1 MQHRFVPAVRSCA
14 GIVMI
19 ALLAACGGGGGSSPA
34 APATTS
40 PTSQP
45 SSTPKPSPTPL
56 ATPAPGTVVLPGQQS
71 SGGGAG
77 GFVNNGKTPSTYAVS
92 SNPSGLSFTEGGQT
106 YKTPATITPTASTGA
121 LAIAFTGST
130 YSVPIVQVY
139 DGPHTVY
146 YNAAS
151 DSKGQV
157 AVSSLQSLKRRS
169 ASISRRSTFAGVHRG
184 VRGRAPHGSDVDS
197 TRVAVRMSAAALRT
211 SGRSPADVERAAGA
225 APGRDTLSATTDRLR
240 IVNVPKGVDVATF
253 TRSLQAQPEVAEV
266 SAVHRRFLQARAAT
280 TVTDPYFE
288 IPDQW
293 YDFATGVN
301 FAWSYDTG
309 TGAKLAVIDTGI
321 DDNNTDL
328 TDQLA
333 YQETDVT
340 PIDNGS
346 ASGTCQPLSGATT
359 VVTPGTAQ
367 DDNGHGTNVAGIAL
381 AQANTA
387 GFAGAAFSSKLLA
400 FKIFPNQ
407 NANCNNNSP
416 NFGAST
422 PDEAQAITDAIAQG
436 ADVISLSI
444 GSDSFDQV
452 EFNAV
457 ENAIAAGVTVVAA
470 AGNGDDGS
478 GAGTLDYPGAYPGVM
493 AVGASALK
501 DEYYTTT
508 DPQNTGTYSTSTE
521 IVASYSQY
529 GPSLSVVA
537 PGGDASPSSGS
548 TNDDDILHWIENYST
563 TTAYLTADQCTDSN
577 GAPSTPLNCIVLFNG
592 TSQATPQVS
601 ATAALLVAEA
611 GGHKSLTPAE
621 VSYIIDST
629 ADNINDPH
637 QGHGRLNAYR
647 ALASLVRD
655 TAAYSG
661 PVPTTTGT
669 AQLVA
674 FAYAK
679 SNTNRP
685 AIIDASFPAGIPV
698 NTDGSFEIGDV
709 PAGTGSYRVAVWY
722 DANGDGAV
730 DAGDQIGVAGVTCS
744 STSVC
749 AIGTITMQT
758 VSTGYTLP

>member
-1 MQHRFVPAVRSCA
+1 MQHRFLPALRSCA

-19 ALLAACGGGGGSSPA
+19 ALLAACGGGGSSGPL
-34 APATTS
+34 APATTP
-40 PTSQP
+40 PT
-45 SSTPKPSPTPL
+45 TPPGVTS
-56 ATPAPGTVVLPGQQS
+56 TPAPGTVVLPGQQS

-77 GFVNNGKTPSTYAVS
+77 GFVNDGKHPSTYAVS

-106 YKTPATITPTASTGA
+106 HQTPATITPTASTNA
-121 LAIAFTGST
+121 LSIVFSSGYT
-130 YSVPIVQVY
+130 VPIVQVY

-157 AVSSLQSLKRRS
+157 AVASLQSIRRA
-169 ASISRRSTFAGVHRG
+169 ASIGRRTVFAGVHRG
-184 VRGRAPHGSDVDS
+184 VRGRPHGSDVDTS
-197 TRVAVRMSAAALRT
+197 RVAVRMSAAALLA
-211 SGRSPADVERAAGA
+211 SGRTPADVERAAGA

-240 IVNVPKGVDVATF
+240 IVSVPTGVDVATF
-253 TRSLQAQPEVAEV
+253 TRNLQAQPEVAEV
-266 SAVHRRFLQARAAT
+266 SAVHRRYLQTRAAT
-280 TVTDPYFE
+280 TVTDPLF

-293 YDFATGVN
+293 YDFATGMN
-301 FAWSYDTG
+301 FAWSYATG

-321 DDNNTDL
+321 DDTNTDL

-346 ASGTCQPLSGATT
+346 ATSSCQPLSTATT
-359 VVTPGTAQ
+359 VITPGTAQ

-387 GFAGAAFSSKLLA
+387 GFAGAAFGAKLLA

-407 NANCNNNSP
+407 NANCNDNSQ

-422 PDEAQAITDAIAQG
+422 PDEAQAITDAVTQG

-444 GSDSFDQV
+444 GSSSFDQV
-452 EFNAV
+452 EFNAI
-457 ENAIAAGVTVVAA
+457 ESAIAAGVTVVAA
-470 AGNGDDGS
+470 AGNSGPNSSEQDGS
-478 GAGTLDYPGAYPGVM
+478 GPGTLDYPGAYPGVI

-501 DEYYTTT
+501 DEYFSQT
-508 DPQNTGTYSTSTE
+508 DPQSTGTYSTSTE
-521 IVASYSQY
+521 IVAPYSQY

-537 PGGDASPSSGS
+537 PGGDASASVGS
-548 TNDDDILHWIENYST
+548 TNDEDTLHWIENYST
-563 TTAYLTADQCTDSN
+563 TTAFLPADQCTDAN
-577 GAPSTPLNCIVLFNG
+577 GNPATPLNCIALFNG

-601 ATAALLVAEA
+601 ATAALLIAEA

-621 VSYIIDST
+621 VNYVIEST

-647 ALASLVRD
+647 ALASLIRD

-661 PVPTTTGT
+661 PIAQKTST

-698 NTDGSFEIGDV
+698 NADGSFEIGDV
-709 PAGTGSYRVAVWY
+709 PAATGSYRVAVWY
-722 DANGDGAV
+722 DANGDGAI

-744 STSVC
+744 SGAVC

-758 VSTGYTLP
+758 VSAGYALP